1 MFILHRF
8 EKPVAPLSK
17 AGFSVVKTLQ

>member
-1 MFILHRF
+1 MFILHSF